1 VFTVTVNAGS
11 IKPMPAVTTATH
23 TNEAPADE
31 WTVDEL
37 ARRVDLPV
45 RTIREYQTIGLL
57 HRPRRSGRIG
67 LYGASHLR
75 RLRLIARLQDRGYSL
90 AGIGD
95 LLSAWRDG
103 DAIGDVLG
111 LEPDQ
116 LVHVDEPG
124 APATLAQ
131 LAELLPA
138 LVPGR
143 LDALLATGVVEACG
157 PDRYCVPSPSL
168 LQLSIDALA
177 VGLAPDVVVALLASL
192 RVAADTASDAVLDAF
207 ARIPAATDDGTI
219 EALVAR
225 GRGLL
230 GHGVGRLT
238 LHRLGRKVG
247 AGDHPTSAEL
257 AAVLHR
263 RIRPADRRKARQ

>member
-1 VFTVTVNAGS
+1 
-11 IKPMPAVTTATH
+11 MPSATSATEAVMPSL
-23 TNEAPADE
+23 EQ

-37 ARRVDLPV
+37 ARRTDLPV

-57 HRPRRSGRIG
+57 PRPRRSGRIG
-67 LYGASHLR
+67 LYDASHLR
-75 RLRLIARLQDRGYSL
+75 RLRLIARLQERGYSL
-90 AGIGD
+90 AGIAD

-131 LAELLPA
+131 LVELLPA

-168 LQLSIDALA
+168 LQLSIDALG
-177 VGLAPDVVVALLASL
+177 VGLSPDVVLALLASL
-192 RVAADTASDAVLDAF
+192 RAAADTASDAVLDAF
-207 ARIPAATDDGTI
+207 GRIPAATDDASVA
-219 EALVAR
+219 ALVAR

-230 GHGVGRLT
+230 AHGVGRLT
-238 LHRLGRKVG
+238 LHRLGRNVG
-247 AGDHPTSAEL
+247 AGEHTTGDEL
-257 AAVLHR
+257 AAVLRR
-263 RIRPADRRKARQ
+263 RIRPADKRKARR